1 MTIDLIR
8 GFVKYSEL
16 IAAIVGTIYYYKYK
30 TTPLKYFLLL
40 LWYITLTEF
49 LGWASI
55 KYEIKAL
62 LFYDENEL
70 IYNLWL
76 YNLLE
81 IITFSFLFYIYYK
94 SLSAN
99 IHKFW
104 VSIFFISFLIVT
116 IINWFFIQSFILEWS
131 ELPNIFGSLFLIV
144 IILFYFIELLKSEQ
158 ILIFHKSLLF
168 WISVGLLIFYACTI
182 PFSIKMNGY
191 ALIPGIHKL
200 FLIIYVSAI
209 IMYLTFTFG
218 FIWSKKE

>member
-1 MTIDLIR
+1 MGITIDIIKDS
-8 GFVKYSEL
+8 VKYTEL
-16 IAAIVGTIYYYKYK
+16 LSAITGSIFFYKYK
-30 TTPLKYFLLL
+30 HTHLKFFLFL
-40 LWYITLTEF
+40 LWYITITEF
-49 LGWASI
+49 LGWFLTEKRI
-55 KYEIKAL
+55 LVYV
-62 LFYDENEL
+62 DENGL

-94 SLSAN
+94 SLSTN

-116 IINWFFIQSFILEWS
+116 IINWAFIQNFILEWS

-144 IILFYFIELLKSEQ
+144 SILFYLIQLLKSEQ

-168 WISVGLLIFYACTI
+168 WISIGLLIFYACTI